1 MSIYQEST
9 QLIMKKQ
16 RREGYC
22 GKGSRHLCSSADSR
36 ALDIHIEADR
46 KHSTPCLAARV
57 IQLLPLQTSPQ
68 PTHLSC
74 TRKP

>member
-1 MSIYQEST
+1 MSIYQES

-16 RREGYC
+16 QRKGYC
-22 GKGSRHLCSSADSR
+22 RKGSRHLCSSADSR
-36 ALDIHIEADR
+36 ALGIHIEADR
-46 KHSTPCLAARV
+46 QHSTPCLAARAT
-57 IQLLPLQTSPQ
+57 QLLPLQPSPQ